1 VQGKTPP
8 PRRSQGTPL
17 AVKGAGQDP
26 AAPPLTGYTPCG

>member
-1 VQGKTPP
+1 MDSPRNRKEHPP

-26 AAPPLTGYTPCG
+26 CKVQ